1 MNTPVGSEKR
11 KLKIKDLW
19 NLSLTNSLDFVNGMS
34 AMVDIPQVERALVTG
49 GAGFIGS
56 HLVDRLLADQT
67 EVVVLDSLASGR
79 LENLATWNKHSSLQ
93 FIKADLR
100 DLAKLPKAAI
110 NCETVFHLAA
120 NPDVQSSSCDP
131 GAHYANNLVATFNL
145 LEAIRKAGGV
155 KTLVFTSTSTVYG
168 DAVEIPTSED
178 YSPLLP
184 VSIYGAC
191 KLASEALIVSYAYN
205 YGFNALICRLA
216 NVIGSRSQHG
226 IVHDFIDKLR
236 KNPKRLEILGD
247 GTQTKSYLHVADC
260 VEAIL
265 TGIKRLSEGVGMYNV
280 GSEDQANVKQIAN
293 IVCDEMG
300 LKNVEYCFTGGVD
313 GGRGWKGDVKIMLLR
328 VEKLKKLGWEPK
340 LNSCGAIR
348 KTVKELLYEG
358 S

>member
-1 MNTPVGSEKR
+1 
-11 KLKIKDLW
+11 
-19 NLSLTNSLDFVNGMS
+19 
-34 AMVDIPQVERALVTG
+34 MVSIPQVERALVTG

-79 LENLATWNKHSSLQ
+79 LENLVAWNKNSNLQ

-100 DLAKLPKAAI
+100 NLDKFPKVVVD
-110 NCETVFHLAA
+110 CETIFHLAA

-131 GAHYANNLVATFNL
+131 RTHYANNLVATLNL
-145 LEAIRKAGGV
+145 LEAIRKAGNV
-155 KTLVFTSTSTVYG
+155 KSLVFTSTSTVYG
-168 DAVEIPTSED
+168 DAVEIPTPED

-205 YGFNALICRLA
+205 YGFNALIFRLA
-216 NVIGSRSQHG
+216 NVTGSRSQHG
-226 IVHDFIDKLR
+226 IVHDFIDKLH
-236 KNPKRLEILGD
+236 KNSEKLEILGD

-265 TGIKRLSEGVGMYNV
+265 TGIKRLSERVEIYNV

-293 IVCDEMG
+293 VVCDEMG

-313 GGRGWKGDVKIMLLR
+313 GGRGWKGDVKIMLLS
-328 VEKLKKLGWEPK
+328 VEKLKKLGWKPR
-340 LNSCGAIR
+340 LNSCEVIR

-358 S
+358 N